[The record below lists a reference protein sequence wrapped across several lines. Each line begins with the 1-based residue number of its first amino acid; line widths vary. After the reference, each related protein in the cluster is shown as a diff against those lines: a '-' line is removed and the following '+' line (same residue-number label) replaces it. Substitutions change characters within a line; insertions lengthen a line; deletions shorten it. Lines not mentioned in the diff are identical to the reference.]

1 MVIRFNT
8 LLIKLSSL
16 TNNLKTWNIE
26 HKQMWY
32 DFKYHIHVD
41 NENRNTYGIFI
52 TCAKNLIKY

>member
-16 TNNLKTWNIE
+16 TNNLETWNKE

-41 NENRNTYGIFI
+41 N
-52 TCAKNLIKY
+52 KNLNT